1 MATRQIL
8 QNGTTA
14 NDGTGDTLRSASD
27 KINLN
32 FRELFLLFGDSVQAT
47 SALSFDSEG
56 RVVFDGGSYNTI
68 LGANTPSSS
77 NKYANLPN
85 ASGTIVLKDTVD
97 VLSNKT
103 LTTPIVGDFNDSNG
117 VEIISFNGIASAT
130 HSLEVRNGDSV
141 DGVNLCVHGDSA
153 DIDLCLTPKNSGAIK
168 TFGQIAPESH
178 QLTENDTASVTK
190 PVTFLN
196 RSSGTPF
203 NIVLPDGLNVGEEKK
218 FVSLNTTTA
227 TITPNNF
234 AHTSGNSDITVAEYS
249 SVTFIWTGTN
259 WHILSTSDTGVA
271 IV

>member
-1 MATRQIL
+1 MATRDIL
-8 QNGTTA
+8 NNGTTA
-14 NDGTGDTLRSASD
+14 NDGTGDTLRQAAD
-27 KINLN
+27 KINSN
-32 FRELFLLFGDSVQAT
+32 FRELFLFLGDSVTTT
-47 SALSFDSEG
+47 SSLTFDSDTI
-56 RVVFDGGSYNTI
+56 VFDGGAYNTI
-68 LGANTPSSS
+68 LNATTPTSS
-77 NKYANLPN
+77 NKTISLPN
-85 ASGTIVLKDTVD
+85 ATGTVVLKNTTD

-117 VEIISFNGIASAT
+117 VEIISFNGVDAAT

-168 TFGQIAPESH
+168 TFGQIAPEWE
-178 QLTENDTASVTK
+178 QLTENGTASVTK

-196 RSSGTPF
+196 RSAGTPF
-203 NIVLPDGLNVGEEKK
+203 DIVLPDGLNVGEEKK

-227 TITPNNF
+227 TITPDNF
-234 AHTSGNSDITVAEYS
+234 IHTSGNPDITVAEYS
-249 SVTFIWTGTN
+249 AVTFLWTGTN

>member
-27 KINLN
+27 KINQN
-32 FRELFLLFGDSVQAT
+32 FRELFLKFGDSVQAT
-47 SALSFDSEG
+47 SALSFDSDG

-77 NKYANLPN
+77 NKYVNLPN

-103 LTTPIVGDFNDSNG
+103 LTDPIVSTFHDSNS
-117 VEIISFNGIASAT
+117 VDIISFNGISNAS
-130 HSLEVRNGDSV
+130 HYLEVRNGDSV

-153 DIDLCLTPKNSGAIK
+153 NIDLCLTPKNSGAIK
-168 TFGQIAPESH
+168 LNGQIAPEWE
-178 QLTENDTASVTK
+178 QLTENGTASVTK

-203 NIVLPDGLNVGEEKK
+203 NVVLPDGLNVGEEKK

-234 AHTSGNSDITVAEYS
+234 AHNSGNSDITVATYS

>member
-32 FRELFLLFGDSVQAT
+32 FRELFMLFGDSVQAT
-47 SALSFDSEG
+47 SALTFDSDG
-56 RVVFDGGSYNTI
+56 RVVFDGGSYDTI
-68 LGANTPSSS
+68 FGANTPSSS
-77 NKYANLPN
+77 NKYVNLPN

-103 LTTPIVGDFNDSNG
+103 LTTPVVGDFNDSNG
-117 VEIISFNGIASAT
+117 VEIISFNGIASAS

-168 TFGQIAPESH
+168 TFGQIAPEWH

-196 RSSGTPF
+196 RSSGAPF

-218 FVSLNTTTA
+218 FVSLNSTTA